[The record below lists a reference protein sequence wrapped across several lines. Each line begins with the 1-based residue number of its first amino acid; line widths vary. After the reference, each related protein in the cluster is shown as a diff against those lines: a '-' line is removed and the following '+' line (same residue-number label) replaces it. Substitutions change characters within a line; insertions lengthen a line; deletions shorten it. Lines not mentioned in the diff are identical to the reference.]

1 MTRVSSV
8 MVFALALASSACH
21 RDPSAP
27 KLIGAALVSVA
38 RVESGIRLTNNTDR
52 PVAYTVSNPNWLG
65 LLALCADP
73 GPDCLRLK
81 AGESVVVRYSEI
93 YGYAPDAKEANVAWW
108 HVIPDGQGGYT
119 QEEVVLVTVQL

>member
-8 MVFALALASSACH
+8 LVFALALAASGCH
-21 RDPSAP
+21 RDPTEA
-27 KLIGAALVSVA
+27 KLTGAALVSVA

-52 PVAYTVSNPNWLG
+52 PVAFAVKNPMWLG

-73 GPDCLRLK
+73 GPACVKL
-81 AGESVVVRYSEI
+81 APGASVVVPHSEI
-93 YGYAPDAKEANVAWW
+93 HGWAAGVAEAEVAWW

-119 QEEVVLVTVQL
+119 HEEVFLVTVQL